1 GRYTMTRRLLA
12 VVIVLAAASPTS
24 AYIEAPMTLADVI
37 NQSAQITILRVVRVD
52 KPKNLIVYEKVE
64 DIKGKFPTTTARHV
78 CTGQLREGETKT
90 VLDWAEPGKTAI
102 FFAKDGACETCIDSY
117 WYQIYKQGDDLY
129 GMSHGEPFLPRSYA
143 GKADKLPPV
152 VRGIM
157 EGREVICPA
166 MEDNKDLL
174 HKRAGRIM
182 RIRASAKLM
191 TFDHKR
197 DFVGWGGEDIRR
209 IPGGT
214 GFSHVGPLGRIDAE
228 ARHVSVIDFDG
239 DGRLDVCVVSTS
251 AVRLF
256 QNQGESYSEI
266 SLPGFKGGARSAA
279 WGDHNGDGRPN
290 LMLATAAALNLFPN
304 LANRHF
310 R

>member
-1 GRYTMTRRLLA
+1 MRKAIITLGPLLA
-12 VVIVLAAASPTS
+12 LVAPAR

-37 NQSAQITILRVVRVD
+37 NQSSQITILRVKAVD
-52 KPKNLIVYEKVE
+52 KSKNMIVYEKVE
-64 DIKGKFPTTTARHV
+64 DIRGKFPTATARHV

-90 VLDWAEPGKTAI
+90 VLEWAEPGKTAI
-102 FFAKDGACETCIDSY
+102 FFAKDGACETCIDTY

-129 GMSHGEPFLPRSYA
+129 GMSHGEPFLLRSYA

-157 EGREVICPA
+157 EGREVVCPA

-228 ARHVSVIDFDG
+228 ARHASAVDFDG
-239 DGRLDVCVVSTS
+239 DG
-251 AVRLF
+251 
-256 QNQGESYSEI
+256 
-266 SLPGFKGGARSAA
+266 
-279 WGDHNGDGRPN
+279 
-290 LMLATAAALNLFPN
+290 
-304 LANRHF
+304 
-310 R
+310 